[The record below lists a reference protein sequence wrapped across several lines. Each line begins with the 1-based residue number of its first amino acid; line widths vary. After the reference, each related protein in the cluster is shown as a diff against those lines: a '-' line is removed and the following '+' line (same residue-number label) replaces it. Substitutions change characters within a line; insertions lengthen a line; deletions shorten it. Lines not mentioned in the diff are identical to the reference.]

1 MAKDEV
7 VQYNI
12 RLNLNNPSH
21 LRLHQAILNANMD
34 IYKSKNNYLRKVAYR
49 GIFGDS
55 EGLEAEDDIVDLS
68 QVVTKKELEELERR
82 IKDSIMQEMFG
93 MMFSS
98 MAGRTQAFNAM
109 PKVEAPEEDVV
120 DDAVADAALGYF

>member
-1 MAKDEV
+1 MAKDDV

-12 RLNLNNPSH
+12 RLNLNNPRD
-21 LRLHQAILNANMD
+21 LKLHQAIMNANMD

-68 QVVTKKELEELERR
+68 QLVTKKELEELERR
-82 IKDSIMQEMFG
+82 IKDSIMQKKLEKKH
-93 MMFSS
+93 S
-98 MAGRTQAFNAM
+98 Q
-109 PKVEAPEEDVV
+109 
-120 DDAVADAALGYF
+120 

>member
-7 VQYNI
+7 VQYNF

-21 LRLHQAILNANMD
+21 LRLHQAILNANME

-49 GIFGDS
+49 GNFGES
-55 EGLEAEDDIVDLS
+55 EGLDEEDDIVDLS
-68 QVVTKKELEELERR
+68 QLVTKKEFENAEKR
-82 IKDSIMQEMFG
+82 IKDSIIQEMLG

-98 MAGRTQAFNAM
+98 MAG
-109 PKVEAPEEDVV
+109 
-120 DDAVADAALGYF
+120 

>member
-1 MAKDEV
+1 MANEDI
-7 VQYNI
+7 VQHSF
-12 RLNLNNPSH
+12 RLNLNNPRD
-21 LRLHQAILNANMD
+21 LKLHQAIMSASME

-49 GIFGDS
+49 GIFGEP
-55 EGLEAEDDIVDLS
+55 EGLDEEDDIVDLS
-68 QVVTKKELEELERR
+68 QLVTKKELENAEKR

-98 MAGRTQAFNAM
+98 MAGRAPMISAI
-109 PKVEAPEEDVV
+109 PRVEEPEEDTV